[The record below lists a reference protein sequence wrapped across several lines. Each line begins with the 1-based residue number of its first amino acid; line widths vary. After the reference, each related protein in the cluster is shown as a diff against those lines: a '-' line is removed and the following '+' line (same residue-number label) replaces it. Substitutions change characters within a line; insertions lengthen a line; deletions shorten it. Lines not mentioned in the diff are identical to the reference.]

1 MSTDVFELDYEGRRE
16 GNPYARLSPWQI
28 YLAMSLPL
36 TAITLFVWAVFHFW
50 EMRREKPK
58 AREHRDIEYGHL
70 EVGISQKK

>member
-16 GNPYARLSPWQI
+16 GNPYARLSPWQT

-36 TAITLFVWAVFHFW
+36 TAVTLFVWAVFHFW

-58 AREHRDIEYGHL
+58 VRQHKDIEYGQV
-70 EVGISQKK
+70 EVGLAQKN

>member
-16 GNPYARLSPWQI
+16 GNPYAHLSPWQT

-36 TAITLFVWAVFHFW
+36 TAITLFVWAIFHCW

-58 AREHRDIEYGHL
+58 MRQHRDI
-70 EVGISQKK
+70 V

>member
-1 MSTDVFELDYEGRRE
+1 MSTDVFELDYGGRRE

-36 TAITLFVWAVFHFW
+36 TAVTLFVWAVFHFW

-58 AREHRDIEYGHL
+58 VRQRRDIEYGHV
-70 EVGISQKK
+70 EVGSEQKD